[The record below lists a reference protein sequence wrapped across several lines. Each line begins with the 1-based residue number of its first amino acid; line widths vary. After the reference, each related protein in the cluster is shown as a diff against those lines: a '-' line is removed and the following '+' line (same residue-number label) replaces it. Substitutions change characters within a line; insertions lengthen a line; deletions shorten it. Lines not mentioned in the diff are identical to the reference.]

1 MDWPNVLTAAAAA
14 LGAIGTVWI
23 AMVKARN
30 AAATE
35 TDKLEQ
41 KQRSLELRLR
51 QEQVASDIAQAEI
64 ETTFRREIKNE
75 LDRQSSEINTL
86 RLALRASEEREHVL
100 KLRILELEM
109 ELSRLR
115 SIAATVSPP
124 GAVGTTTT
132 TTTRVEENP
141 HKLGDVK

>member
-115 SIAATVSPP
+115 SIAATVSPA